1 MVHHVVGGGG
11 HVAVLADIVLVLGPQ
26 PVQCLVLAG
35 LLRHLVLVLDTF
47 TVVRE
52 QGGHLGE
59 VAEVALEGK
68 TNYNLSGKLLDRPRR

>member
-1 MVHHVVGGGG
+1 MFHHVVGRGG
-11 HVAVLADIVLVLGPQ
+11 HVAGLTHVVLVLRSQ
-26 PVQCLVLAG
+26 AVLSLVQSG

-59 VAEVALEGK
+59 VAEMALEYQK
-68 TNYNLSGKLLDRPRR
+68 EVIINT